1 MVVTTIV
8 LTLLGIFVLVGVC
21 ALCIHAETKLSGQ
34 EYDERQSI
42 ERHKGYRF
50 GFWVGL
56 FGQMICLLA
65 TVLCCD
71 GEADSKIQGVIRVT
85 ALLLPILGCFT
96 YWTIKDVM
104 LARWQHPTA
113 AGVGFLLMGLAQFY
127 NAFADRKIAGIKLY
141 CIVLGIGLAYI
152 ALLYFLQ
159 LLRKNRE

>member
-96 YWTIKDVM
+96 YWAIKDVM
-104 LARWQHPTA
+104 LPRWKHPMTLGIA
-113 AGVGFLLMGLAQFY
+113 FLLMSVC
-127 NAFADRKIAGIKLY
+127 IKQWTSGA
-141 CIVLGIGLAYI
+141 VVD
-152 ALLYFLQ
+152 
-159 LLRKNRE
+159 